1 MKRTTVYLESET
13 DLLLK
18 REAARRRRPV
28 AELVREALDGYVHR
42 SRSRMPPGIGGFDS
56 GHRDTAERAEEIL
69 RETGF
74 GEKAFRDGGTKAR
87 ARKNRATR

>member
-1 MKRTTVYLESET
+1 MKRTTVYLESEI

-18 REAARRRRPV
+18 REATRRKRPV

-42 SRSRMPPGIGGFDS
+42 SRNRLPPGIGAFDS
-56 GHRDTAERAEEIL
+56 GHKDTAERAEEIL

-74 GEKAFRDGGTKAR
+74 GEEDRGRQVRPRPRRSSR
-87 ARKNRATR
+87 AKR